1 MTIWPESLAGRAD
14 FRRYRD
20 GPEKRLQAYCR
31 RAAVLQGYRPWHLA
45 QARASAQS
53 AGLPDDL
60 ITGAAVLLAVEYK
73 AGRNRQTPA
82 QRAFQAAWEAS
93 GGVYVL
99 VWTLADF
106 LEALDAHPIAR

>member
-1 MTIWPESLAGRAD
+1 MTVWPEQFTGRAD
-14 FRRYRD
+14 FRRAA
-20 GPEKRLQAYCR
+20 PEKRLQAHC
-31 RAAVLQGYRPWHLA
+31 RAAAALKGYRPWHLS

-53 AGLPDDL
+53 AGLPDDIL
-60 ITGAAVLLAVEYK
+60 TGGPRPLAVEYK

-82 QRAFQAAWEAS
+82 QHAFQLAWEAS

-106 LEALDAHPIAR
+106 LEALDAHPVAP